1 MIIPQN
7 VVSHRANLFSAI
19 CQIAGSEIG
28 NVFELQQRLSQLS
41 NTTLRSRQY
50 VKMEAYGQHLAP
62 FARKR
67 PRIVGRSVFFGS
79 NSVDLSGSPLTLE
92 LFKTF
97 LEKAN
102 HRVTKID
109 LAERVYGIKNPEEL
123 SSRYWTATKL
133 NITKL
138 ISRSRKQAMECLTP
152 DDRNISWFSY
162 NSIADAWELYSM
174 RDETHPDWRD

>member
-1 MIIPQN
+1 MIIPQK

-19 CQIAGSEIG
+19 CQIASSEIG
-28 NVFELQQRLSQLS
+28 AVFEFPLKDQTQ
-41 NTTLRSRQY
+41 
-50 VKMEAYGQHLAP
+50 VKTSLWTKDPSADRNMGQHLAS

-97 LEKAN
+97 LGSKT
-102 HRVTKID
+102 HRVTKFD
-109 LAERVYGIKNPEEL
+109 LAKKVYGIKNPGDL

-138 ISRSRKQAMECLTP
+138 VSRSRKQAIAGLSP
-152 DDRNISWFSY
+152 GDPSISWFSY
-162 NSIADAWELYSM
+162 NSIADAWELYSI
-174 RDETHPDWRD
+174 RDNTHPEWQD